1 MSLLRDADLIRALAR
16 YDAGDRNGK
25 PGIRSIYLGELEQ
38 QQFARDAHTARLA
51 ALPPAQRRRIET
63 HDLLAATAPT
73 PRDLAHLHSV
83 LAICGLPFERL
94 PATQRDYLRRQGNMA
109 LDVTS
114 GVLRDNQGIAHV
126 QPVPFGPKARL
137 VLLHLCSEAV
147 RQRSATIE
155 IADSFTA
162 FVREMGFSDS
172 GGKRGPMTAFK
183 EQLNALAACTMRLSV
198 WTGQAMRT
206 RNISPIEEMNL
217 WLPAHPDQRALWP
230 STVTF
235 SPAMYESLKRHAM
248 PLNTHIV
255 RALAGSARKLDLY
268 FWLCYRIHNL
278 DQALHISWTALFEQ
292 FGGNNREL
300 RKFRAHFKDDLAAIR
315 EILPKLPTSLSD
327 TGLTVLPAGPEVLSL
342 PMRRSSS

>member
-1 MSLLRDADLIRALAR
+1 MTLRDADLITALAR

-25 PGIRSIYLGELEQ
+25 PSIRSIYVNELERQ
-38 QQFARDAHTARLA
+38 QAARDVHSAKLA
-51 ALPPAQRRRIET
+51 ALPPSRRRRIET
-63 HDLLAATAPT
+63 HDLLVAKPPT
-73 PRDLAHLHSV
+73 IRDLGHMHSV

-94 PATQRDYLRRQGNMA
+94 PIAQRDYLRRQGNMA

-114 GVLRDNQGIAHV
+114 GVLRDEQGTAHV

-183 EQLNALAACTMRLSV
+183 EQLNALAACTMRLSL

-217 WLPAHPDQRALWP
+217 WLPTHPDQRSLWP

-235 SPAMYESLKRHAM
+235 SPAMYDSLKRHAM
-248 PLNTHIV
+248 PLNMHIV

-268 FWLCYRIHNL
+268 FWLSYRIHNL
-278 DQALHISWTALFEQ
+278 DQALHVSWNALFEQ

-300 RKFRAHFKDDLAAIR
+300 RKFRAHFKDDLAAIQ
-315 EILPKLPTSLSD
+315 EILPKLPTNLSD
-327 TGLTVLPAGPEVLSL
+327 TGLTVLPAGPDVLSL
-342 PMRRSSS
+342 PVRRTPS